1 MMRWLIIPASASL
14 AISEKV
20 MLRLIVPVKGTK
32 VPFARG
38 EKVAVAAAMASA
50 VGVPRAKKSGM
61 MDAAR

>member
-1 MMRWLIIPASASL
+1 
-14 AISEKV
+14 